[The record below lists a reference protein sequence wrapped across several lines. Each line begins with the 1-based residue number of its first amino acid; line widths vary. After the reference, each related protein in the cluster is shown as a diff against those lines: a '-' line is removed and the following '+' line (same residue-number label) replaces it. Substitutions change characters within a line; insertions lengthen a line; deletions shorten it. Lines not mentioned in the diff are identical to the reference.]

1 MCPSR
6 TFVLGQ
12 LGQTGISF
20 GDLEPI
26 PPVPIQMTVVNKPSL
41 KLFKF
46 SAQLPALL
54 GPLSGGQPFLFCE
67 SPVRGPSRCKPR
79 KTRIC
84 LRSSRCA
91 AVQPTAPYGLFR
103 GPLAGRPVSGL
114 GTTPMA
120 GPIRTET
127 PRDTLFKVAVCHAEI
142 SV

>member
-46 SAQLPALL
+46 SAQLPANL
-54 GPLSGGQPFLFCE
+54 GPLFGNCTLVLGVPA
-67 SPVRGPSRCKPR
+67 VRGPGGCKPR
-79 KTRIC
+79 QTFF
-84 LRSSRCA
+84 CA
-91 AVQPTAPYGLFR
+91 W
-103 GPLAGRPVSGL
+103 AGRCPRAACTALQAALRPSDRVCSYASWYR
-114 GTTPMA
+114 TFYRA
-120 GPIRTET
+120 IRGQSAIYYP
-127 PRDTLFKVAVCHAEI
+127 PRTYLLP
-142 SV
+142 S